1 VRETHAAEQLEQLI
15 TARFA
20 PTAPAHTPDP
30 DLSSRLHVATRLA
43 TLDLARESRGPAW
56 LRARLQ
62 REAERSAPRPRPWVR
77 RRPVLAAGVT
87 LALVLALMAVFTPR
101 SLAALVVPVVRVIES
116 LRVGAHTRIL
126 RTAEKTAAEVA
137 QTVAAHR
144 QKLARG
150 ESWFINTPYGGFGG
164 GVAQGESAVVQQ
176 TSSLEELRTLTLLD
190 VPLPACRHRGQP
202 LRFDH
207 AQVAPGGIV
216 LVYFGSGPGEL
227 LLMLAPVGSGRS
239 VAYGRSVSRTTPD
252 GQTIIESPEL
262 ETEEVY
268 DGDRPA
274 VWDPDPFG
282 RSSALRWEEGGVS
295 YSLMGRSL
303 TLDEAEAFFRAAR
316 PANAAP

>member
-1 VRETHAAEQLEQLI
+1 VRERHAADQLEQLI
-15 TARFA
+15 AARSA
-20 PTAPAHTPDP
+20 ATVPAATPDP
-30 DLSSRLHVATRLA
+30 DLSGRLDVATRLA
-43 TLDLARESRGPAW
+43 SLDLACESRGPTW

-62 REAERSAPRPRPWVR
+62 RDAARPACRPRPWVR

-87 LALVLALMAVFTPR
+87 LGLVLALMAIFAPR
-101 SLAALVVPVVRVIES
+101 SLAALVEPVVRIIEA
-116 LRVGAHTRIL
+116 LRVGDHTEIL
-126 RTAEKTAAEVA
+126 RSAERTAADVA

-150 ESWFINTPYGGFGG
+150 ESWFVDTPYGGFGG
-164 GVAQGESAVVQQ
+164 GVAEGESAVVQQ
-176 TSSLEELRTLTLLD
+176 TSSLEELRALTPLD
-190 VPLPACRHRGQP
+190 LPLPAYRHRGQP

-227 LLMLAPVGSGRS
+227 LLMLAPVGKGRS

-262 ETEEVY
+262 ETEEIY

-282 RSSALRWEEGGVS
+282 RTSALRWEEGGVS
-295 YSLMGRSL
+295 YSLMGLSL

-316 PANAAP
+316 PADDAP